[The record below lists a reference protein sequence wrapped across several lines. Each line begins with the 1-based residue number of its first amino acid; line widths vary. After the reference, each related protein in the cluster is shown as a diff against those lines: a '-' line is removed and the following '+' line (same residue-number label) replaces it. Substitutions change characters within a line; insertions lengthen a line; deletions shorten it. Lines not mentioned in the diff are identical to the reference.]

1 MPIFDFRCK
10 NCSHIEK
17 DVFVKHWETSV
28 GCPECTSML
37 NMEKIPSLFMVDLF
51 PNGGIFLEH
60 VSSEGKTFH
69 SKKEMRQYAKEHD
82 LELGAL

>member
-10 NCSHIEK
+10 NCGKEML
-17 DVFVKHWETSV
+17 DTFVSKWDTLVTCKHCGRE
-28 GCPECTSML
+28 EQ
-37 NMEKIPSLFMVDLF
+37 EKIPSRFLAAVF

-69 SKKEMRQYAKEHD
+69 SKKEMRQYAKEYD